1 MILLDTNVL
10 SELMRPKPEPTVVLW
25 ISGQHTDD
33 LCISSITMAEI
44 LHGVAR
50 LPKGKRQRDLHTSAM
65 IMFEEDF
72 GERVLPFDT
81 PATLYYAHLMTTRGH
96 AGRPMSMADA
106 QIAAICRTHD
116 AALATRNIKD
126 FEESGVS
133 LINPWQLLE
142 V

>member
-25 ISGQHTDD
+25 ISTQRTDD

-50 LPKGKRQRDLHTSAM
+50 LPKGKRQRDLHESAM

-72 GERVLPFDT
+72 GERILPFDT
-81 PATLYYAHLMTTRGH
+81 LAALYYAHLMTTRGP

-116 AALATRNIKD
+116 AALATRNIRD
-126 FEESGVS
+126 FEESGVD
-133 LINPWQLLE
+133 LINPWQPLE
-142 V
+142 I

>member
-25 ISGQHTDD
+25 ISTQRTDD
-33 LCISSITMAEI
+33 LCISSITLAEI

-50 LPKGKRQRDLHTSAM
+50 LPKGKRQRDLHESAM

-72 GERVLPFDT
+72 GERILPFDT
-81 PATLYYAHLMTTRGH
+81 HAALYYAHLMTTRGP

-116 AALATRNIKD
+116 AALATRNIRD
-126 FEESGVS
+126 FEESGVD
-133 LINPWQLLE
+133 LINPWQPLE
-142 V
+142 I

>member
-25 ISGQHTDD
+25 ISTQRTDD

-44 LHGVAR
+44 LHGVAH
-50 LPKGKRQRDLHTSAM
+50 LPKGQRQRDLHESAM

-72 GERVLPFDT
+72 GERILPFDT
-81 PATLYYAHLMTTRGH
+81 PAALYYAHLMTTRGQ

-116 AALATRNIKD
+116 AALATRNIRD
-126 FEESGVS
+126 FEESGVD
-133 LINPWQLLE
+133 LINPWRPLE
-142 V
+142 I